1 MKAGR
6 RGSVVVAAVLAVVG
20 AASTAEPQ
28 TVDEPRRD
36 PPANAPVVL
45 ITGSTDGLG
54 REVAR
59 TLAATGAHIIVH
71 GRNRERGEALVREI
85 ESAGKGSARFYA
97 ADLASLAAVRSLA
110 EAVLRDYDRLDVL
123 INNAGIWLDGN
134 ERRLS
139 ADGHEMHFAVN
150 YLAGFLLTRLLLPRL
165 IERAPARIINVS
177 SIAQTPIDFADP
189 MLERGYSDG
198 RAYAQSKLAQI
209 LFTVDL
215 ARELEGKG
223 VFVAAVHPATMM
235 NTTMVL
241 SRGARPRATVEE
253 GVEAVVNL
261 VTATGLESGQ
271 YFNGLRPARANAQA
285 HDEAAR
291 ERLRRLS
298 EELTS
303 RR

>member
-1 MKAGR
+1 MSR
-6 RGSVVVAAVLAVVG
+6 RTLGALGLALSMTLVARAEAQGSAAR
-20 AASTAEPQ
+20 AE
-28 TVDEPRRD
+28 
-36 PPANAPVVL
+36 APVVL

-71 GRNRERGEALVREI
+71 GRNRERGEALVAEIARE
-85 ESAGKGSARFYA
+85 GKGSARFYA
-97 ADLASLAAVRSLA
+97 ADLASLAEVRRLA
-110 EAVLRDYDRLDVL
+110 ELVLRDYERLDVL
-123 INNAGIWLDGN
+123 INNAGIWLEGD

-150 YLAGFLLTRLLLPRL
+150 YLAGFLLTRMLLPRL
-165 IERAPARIINVS
+165 IESVPSRIINVS

-198 RAYAQSKLAQI
+198 RAYGQSKLAQI
-209 LFTVDL
+209 LLTVDL
-215 ARELEGKG
+215 ARELAGKG
-223 VFVAAVHPATMM
+223 VFVAVVHPATMM

-271 YFNGLRPARANAQA
+271 YFNGTRPGRAHAQA
-285 HDEAAR
+285 QDEAAR

-298 EELTS
+298 EDLTG